1 MQLPIRLASDTAAL
15 PRRMLHLPFQS
26 DGDRLAKSSAL
37 NQSVSRRTGN
47 RAGGEG
53 RAPVLAMTGVR
64 QMSVGVDD
72 GLASD
77 LLFLRPIVT

>member
-47 RAGGEG
+47 SGWRRRTRPRPSYVESSSA
-53 RAPVLAMTGVR
+53 
-64 QMSVGVDD
+64 
-72 GLASD
+72 ASRCWRRTC
-77 LLFLRPIVT
+77 FRSPIPSADC